1 MKSSSHVSSLSKY
14 LEVIGEFSSGN
25 NLTLFRG
32 QPNIK
37 RRLLPAIAGAVKI
50 SI

>member
-32 QPNIK
+32 AAQYK
-37 RRLLPAIAGAVKI
+37 KASASGDSQAQ
-50 SI
+50 